1 MSSNECVLDANE
13 KEIEYLEYLEQEN
26 AAPVTISG
34 YRWIIRAATS
44 GLRDAGME
52 WEPERWTR
60 NEVNYVRNV
69 IFGKQKNGVRRRHL
83 SVLNKYLQWYD
94 NKVIQEMK
102 IKWPSDEEMPTEH
115 LLPLQALAVLDAAR
129 GVERIV
135 VHLELNM
142 GLRRVEVLLPET
154 KELQGHRPGGPREGP
169 GRREVA
175 ERTLPLRYAG
185 RAEVLQLPEG
195 ERDCQGKGEKSAGQG
210 PRRPAHL
217 REERG
222 AVPVPED
229 RIGQHG
235 QGRVGAC
242 RAPVQ
247 QSYAEAYLREDIMG
261 HEQIETRFLSDR
273 DHSRTDGP
281 RGHQDHH
288 KVSGHKP
295 GRHDLGHVGA
305 ERVPDDAQ
313 ARTKPFTMFGREW
326 TERDFCLKILLD
338 RAIFPINYG
347 AVI

>member
-142 GLRRVEVLLPET
+142 GLRRVEVRPSET

-169 GRREVA
+169 GGGKWRSVPYHFDTLDELRSYNCLRENEIAKARAKNPQVKVPDALLIYERSGALYPYRKTALDNMVKAVSERVGLQFSNHTLRRTYG
-175 ERTLPLRYAG
+175 RTLWDMNKLRPG
-185 RAEVLQLPEG
+185 SCPIETIAEL
-195 ERDCQGKGEKSAGQG
+195 
-210 PRRPAHL
+210 
-217 REERG
+217 
-222 AVPVPED
+222 
-229 RIGQHG
+229 
-235 QGRVGAC
+235 
-242 RAPVQ
+242 
-247 QSYAEAYLREDIMG
+247 MG
-261 HEQIETRFLSDR
+261 HEDIRTTIKYLGINLDDMTSAMSALSEYQMMLR
-273 DHSRTDGP
+273 QEQNPSLCLVG
-281 RGHQDHH
+281 
-288 KVSGHKP
+288 SGQS
-295 GRHDLGHVGA
+295 GISV
-305 ERVPDDAQ
+305 
-313 ARTKPFTMFGREW
+313 
-326 TERDFCLKILLD
+326 
-338 RAIFPINYG
+338 
-347 AVI
+347 